1 MRIATLPDQDW
12 VDSVG
17 EVAGVEV
24 RAWDMVSP
32 LPDDQRAGVGFVVHP
47 YFTDIRRVGNAAS
60 LPDLQTVQ
68 LLTAGYETA
77 LPYLPDGAQLCNAAG
92 VHDASTAELTVALTL
107 ASLRAIPRFVRAQE
121 RAEWLPLQ
129 VWPSLTDRRV
139 LIIGWGHIG
148 KAIARRM
155 LPFEV
160 SVTAIASRA
169 REGDELVD
177 RVHGLDELYDL
188 LPHHDVVVL
197 IVPLNDQTSEL
208 VDERFLAAMPDG
220 SLVVNMAR
228 GGVVKTEALVEAT
241 RDGRILAALD
251 VTDPEPLPSDHPLWR
266 IPSVLIS
273 PHVGG
278 ATHAMRPRAVRLLR
292 SQLERFVA
300 GEPLENVVAG
310 PGA

>member
-17 EVAGVEV
+17 EVAGVSL
-24 RAWDMVSP
+24 RPWDMVSP
-32 LPDDQRAGVGFVVHP
+32 LPEDQRAGVGFVVHP
-47 YFTDIRRVGNAAS
+47 YFKDIRRIANTES
-60 LPDLQTVQ
+60 LPDLRVVQ

-77 LPYLPDGAQLCNAAG
+77 VPYLPDGAALCNAAG

-107 ASLRAIPRFVRAQE
+107 ASLRAIPPFVRAQD

-129 VWPSLTDRRV
+129 TWPCLTDRRV
-139 LIIGWGHIG
+139 LIIGWGRIG

-155 LPFEV
+155 LPFEITL
-160 SVTAIASRA
+160 TAVASRA

-177 RVHGLDELYDL
+177 RVRGLDEVYDL

-197 IVPLNDQTSEL
+197 IVPLNEHTSEL

-220 SLVVNMAR
+220 ALLVNVAR
-228 GGVVKTEALVEAT
+228 GKVVKTDALVEAT
-241 RDGRILAALD
+241 RDGRISAALD

-266 IPSVLIS
+266 IPSVLIA

-278 ATHAMRPRAVRLLR
+278 ATAAMRPRAVALLR
-292 SQLERFVA
+292 SQLERYVE
-300 GEPLENVVAG
+300 GKPLENVVAG
-310 PGA
+310 PDA